1 VITIYFTTKMFLRE
15 CFYVRVF
22 YWNWSFSNAFFFY

>member
-15 CFYVRVF
+15 CFFVLVF
-22 YWNWSFSNAFFFY
+22 YWNWSF